1 MKLTTSSALLA
12 AMLCALS
19 AGCGDPDAFNDGVA
33 KGAAQA
39 VPFQLDS
46 EQVDMTPTQL
56 ACGVNSDLWDAPV
69 IGSDRTV
76 SHLEQKGRDLNFT
89 DDISSEEVGH
99 QWPYTQVRG
108 KFPLQLDQVISIQDG
123 DDKDT
128 KIVQARVG
136 VKIAN
141 PCLDTPLY
149 ILGVRKGQYRD
160 DLPATLQFERYGE
173 GWHLTKIV
181 H

>member
-1 MKLTTSSALLA
+1 MKLTLSSALLA
-12 AMLCALS
+12 ATLCALS
-19 AGCGDPDAFNDGVA
+19 TGCGDPNAFDEGVA

-39 VPFQLDS
+39 APFQLDS
-46 EQVDMTPTQL
+46 EQVNMNPTQL
-56 ACGVNSDLWDAPV
+56 ACGANNDLWEAPV

-89 DDISSEEVGH
+89 DDISSDELGH

-108 KFPLQLDQVISIQDG
+108 KFPLQVDQVISIKDG
-123 DDKDT
+123 EDKDT

-136 VKIAN
+136 IRIAE
-141 PCLDTPLY
+141 PCFDTPLY
-149 ILGVRKGQYRD
+149 IVGVRKGQYRD
-160 DLPATLQFERYGE
+160 DLPATLQYERAGD

>member
-1 MKLTTSSALLA
+1 MKLAVSAAFLA
-12 AMLCALS
+12 VILCALS
-19 AGCGDPDAFNDGVA
+19 TACGDPDAFNDGVA
-33 KGAAQA
+33 KAAAQA

-46 EQVDMTPTQL
+46 EQVDMNPAQL
-56 ACGVNSDLWDAPV
+56 ACGANDDLWEAPIV
-69 IGSDRTV
+69 GSDRTI

-89 DDISSEEVGH
+89 DDISSDEPGH

-108 KFPLQLDQVISIQDG
+108 KFPLQLDQVISIKDG

-128 KIVQARVG
+128 KIVQARIG
-136 VKIAN
+136 IRIAE
-141 PCLDTPLY
+141 PCFDTPLY

-160 DLPATLQFERYGE
+160 DLPATLQYEKDGT

>member
-1 MKLTTSSALLA
+1 MKLTISSALLA
-12 AMLCALS
+12 VMLCAFS
-19 AGCGDPDAFNDGVA
+19 AGCGDPDAFNDGVV

-39 VPFQLDS
+39 QPFQLDS
-46 EQVDMTPTQL
+46 EQVNMNPTQL
-56 ACGVNSDLWDAPV
+56 ACGANDDLWEAPV
-69 IGSDRTV
+69 VGSDRTV
-76 SHLEQKGRDLNFT
+76 SRLEQKGRDLNFT
-89 DDISSEEVGH
+89 DDISSDELGH

-108 KFPLQLDQVISIQDG
+108 KFPLQVDQVISIRDG

-136 VKIAN
+136 IRVAEA
-141 PCLDTPLY
+141 CFDTPLY

-160 DLPATLQFERYGE
+160 DLPATLQYERSGD